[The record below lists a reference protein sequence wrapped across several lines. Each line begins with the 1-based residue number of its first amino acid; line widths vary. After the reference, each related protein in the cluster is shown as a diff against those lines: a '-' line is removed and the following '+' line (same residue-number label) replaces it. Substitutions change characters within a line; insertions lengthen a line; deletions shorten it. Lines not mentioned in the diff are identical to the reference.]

1 MFLLSVSV
9 SVPLAC
15 PLVFWHFFIPLFP
28 GLEHIIHAHMIY
40 TITVSTVYIYKLVQA
55 CVAGY

>member
-15 PLVFWHFFIPLFP
+15 PLVFWHFFLPLLP
-28 GLEHIIHAHMIY
+28 GLEHIHARMIY
-40 TITVSTVYIYKLVQA
+40 TITVYIYKLVQA
-55 CVAGY
+55 CVAGIDIL